1 MIRSC
6 RPSCL
11 ESLQAVQYAHP
22 RSPFP
27 SRRNGGA
34 GAGFDEGNSGARMS
48 FDERVPDVLAKWQ
61 ERWPTLP
68 ALWTLAWF

>member
-1 MIRSC
+1 
-6 RPSCL
+6 
-11 ESLQAVQYAHP
+11 
-22 RSPFP
+22 
-27 SRRNGGA
+27 
-34 GAGFDEGNSGARMS
+34 MS